1 MTDPTVETLDWQRIE
16 DIFHR
21 LSELPVEQQRPAAE
35 RECSGQPE
43 MLAEVLAL
51 LEASADPSNRVDG
64 AIRGTL
70 EAWLENDEKP
80 SVDGVPEQLGPFR
93 ILRRLSEG
101 GQAVVYLAERRQPY
115 RQQVAIKLLKRGMD
129 TDEILRRLNLE
140 RQILAQLEHPNIARL
155 LDGGSSPDG
164 RPYFALEYIDG
175 EPIDR
180 FCDLGRLDVPSRL
193 RLFRRACA
201 AVHVAHSRLVIHR
214 DLKPSNLLVTHDG
227 EPKLL
232 DFGIAKLLD
241 TSPLDA
247 TAAWT
252 RTGVRWLTPNFA
264 APEQVLGKPLTTA
277 VDIYAL
283 GVLLYVLLT
292 GDLPRKFNGQQ
303 PSEIERT
310 FGKRL
315 EPPSARVARQASQ
328 EVADRRATTV
338 DRLVR
343 RLQGDLDTIVTK
355 ALHPEADRRYGS
367 VQQMAEDID
376 RHLRSEP
383 VLARGDTW
391 SYRWSKFVRRNRAGV
406 GAVALVFGSLV
417 AGVIGTTRAMRV
429 ADTQRM
435 LADSQRLLA
444 EQRLDEVEAVMGF
457 TTNMFKI
464 ADPGEGRGSEV
475 TVREILDQQAARVDD
490 ELADQPAIA
499 ARLMTTMGEVYR
511 NLGLY
516 PSASKLLRSA
526 GERWRTVEKGHE
538 NEVLDNQRRMAAVL
552 FDEGRFQEAH
562 QLLITLAQDQNR
574 LLPNHH
580 RAHADV
586 LHLTGLVT
594 WQLEDPEAAEPILLQ
609 ALEDRL
615 TLLGDEDLAVA
626 ESRNDLGQVLSSLG
640 RLEEAEK
647 QYRQALDL
655 RQRKLRDTHPLTVET
670 HHNLATVLEKRNL
683 YSEAE
688 TELRRVLEL
697 RRELLGDEHRDVA
710 VSMNNLGE
718 ILCSQDRHQ
727 EAEQVFL
734 EALEI
739 SRRSVG
745 RHPTTA
751 KILNNLALELK
762 DLNRSEEAASLMQEA
777 LSMARS
783 IFGDR
788 HPLLALTQFN
798 TAVFMVDAG
807 QGEAAIELLKQTLAL
822 MDDLGI
828 SDHRLAYPLTLLAE
842 QLSLTD
848 RCVEAGPLAQRALEL
863 RSHLPADNEL
873 RRRTEQVAALCS
885 G

>member
-21 LSELPVEQQRPAAE
+21 LSGLPVDQRRPAAE
-35 RECSGQPE
+35 RECRGHPQ

-180 FCDLGRLDVPSRL
+180 FCDLGRLDVSSRL

-283 GVLLYVLLT
+283 GVLLYMLLT
-292 GDLPRKFNGQQ
+292 GDLPRKFDGQQ

-310 FGKRL
+310 FEKRL
-315 EPPSARVARQASQ
+315 EPPSARVARQASP
-328 EVADRRATTV
+328 EVADHRATTI

-343 RLQGDLDTIVTK
+343 RLQGDLDTIVSK
-355 ALHPEADRRYGS
+355 ALHPEADRRYAS

-391 SYRWSKFVRRNRAGV
+391 TYRWSKFVRRNRAGV
-406 GAVALVFGSLV
+406 GAVSLVFVSLV

-429 ADTQRM
+429 
-435 LADSQRLLA
+435 ADSQRLLA

-457 TTNMFKI
+457 STNMFKI

-475 TVREILDQQAARVDD
+475 TVREILDQGAGRIDD

-526 GERWRTVEKGHE
+526 GERWRTVEDGHE
-538 NEVLDNQRRMAAVL
+538 HDVLDNQRRMAAVL
-552 FDEGRFQEAH
+552 LDEGRFQEAH
-562 QLLITLAQDQNR
+562 QLLISLAQDQNR
-574 LLPNHH
+574 LLPTQH

-586 LHLTGLVT
+586 LHLKGLVT
-594 WQLEDPEAAEPILLQ
+594 RQLEDPEAAEPILRQ

-615 TLLGDEDLAVA
+615 ALLGDEDLAVA

-640 RLEEAEK
+640 RLEEAEA

-655 RQRKLRDTHPLTVET
+655 RQRKLRDAHPLTVET
-670 HHNLATVLEKRNL
+670 HHNLATVLKKRGL
-683 YSEAE
+683 YPEAE

-697 RRELLGDEHRDVA
+697 RRKLLGDEHRDLA

-718 ILCSQDRHQ
+718 ILSSQDRHQ

-762 DLNRSEEAASLMQEA
+762 ALDRSDEAAVLMQEA
-777 LSMARS
+777 LSMTRS

-788 HPLLALTQFN
+788 HPLVALTQFN

-807 QGEAAIELLKQTLAL
+807 QGEGAIELLKQTLAL
-822 MDDLGI
+822 MDDLEI

-842 QLSLTD
+842 QLALTS
-848 RCVEAGPLAQRALEL
+848 RCGEAKPLAQRALEL
-863 RSHLPADNEL
+863 REHLPAENEL

-885 G
+885 

>member
-1 MTDPTVETLDWQRIE
+1 MTDSTVETLDWQRIE

-21 LSELPVEQQRPAAE
+21 LSELPVDQRRPAAE
-35 RECSGQPE
+35 RECAGQPE
-43 MLAEVLAL
+43 MLTEVLAL

-80 SVDGVPEQLGPFR
+80 SVESVPDQLGPFR

-164 RPYFALEYIDG
+164 RPYFALEFIDG

-180 FCDLGRLDVPSRL
+180 FCDLSRLDVPSRL

-252 RTGVRWLTPNFA
+252 RTGVRWLTPNYA

-292 GDLPRKFNGQQ
+292 GELPRTFDGQQ

-310 FGKRL
+310 FEKRL
-315 EPPSARVARQASQ
+315 EPPSVRVARQASY
-328 EVADRRATTV
+328 EVADHRATTV

-406 GAVALVFGSLV
+406 GAVGLVFVSLV
-417 AGVIGTTRAMRV
+417 AGVIGTTRAMRI
-429 ADTQRM
+429 
-435 LADSQRLLA
+435 ADSQRLLA

-464 ADPGEGRGSEV
+464 SDPGEEGRGSEV
-475 TVREILDQQAARVDD
+475 TVREILDQGAGRIDD

-526 GERWRTVEKGHE
+526 GDRWRTVEDGHE
-538 NEVLDNQRRMAAVL
+538 NELMDNQRRRAAVL

-562 QLLITLAQDQNR
+562 RLLLALAQDQDR
-574 LLPNHH
+574 LLPPDH

-594 WQLEDPEAAEPILLQ
+594 WQLEDAESAEPILRQ

-615 TLLGDEDLAVA
+615 DLLGAEDLAVA
-626 ESRNDLGQVLSSLG
+626 ESRNDLGQVLSRLG

-647 QYRQALDL
+647 QYRQALAL

-670 HHNLATVLEKRNL
+670 HHNLATVLKKRSR

-697 RRELLGDEHRDVA
+697 RREMLGDEHRDVA

-718 ILCSQDRHQ
+718 ILCSQDRHR

-734 EALEI
+734 EALDI

-762 DLNRSEEAASLMQEA
+762 DLDRSDEAASLMQEA
-777 LSMARS
+777 LSMTRG

-798 TAVFMVDAG
+798 TAVFLVDAG
-807 QGEAAIELLKQTLAL
+807 RGEAAVELLEKTLAL
-822 MDDLGI
+822 MDDLQI
-828 SDHRLAYPLTLLAE
+828 SDDRLAYPLTLMAE
-842 QLSLTD
+842 QLALTH
-848 RCVEAGPLAQRALEL
+848 RCEEAKPLAQRALAL

-885 G
+885 D

>member
-1 MTDPTVETLDWQRIE
+1 MTDPTVDTLDWQRIE

-21 LSELPVEQQRPAAE
+21 LSDLPAEQRRTAAE
-35 RECSGQPE
+35 RECGDHPE
-43 MLAEVLAL
+43 LLAEVLAL
-51 LEASADPSNRVDG
+51 LDAAKDPSNRVDG

-70 EAWLENDEKP
+70 EAWLDHDQKP
-80 SVDGVPEQLGPFR
+80 AVDGVPEYLGPFR

-101 GQAVVYLAERRQPY
+101 GQAVVYLAERQEPY

-180 FCDLGRLDVPSRL
+180 FCDLGRLDVAARL
-193 RLFRRACA
+193 RLFRRACS

-214 DLKPSNLLVTHDG
+214 DLKPSNLLVTHEG

-252 RTGVRWLTPNFA
+252 RTGMRWMTPNFA
-264 APEQVLGKPLTTA
+264 APEQVLGRPLTTA
-277 VDIYAL
+277 VDVYAL
-283 GVLLYVLLT
+283 GVLLYLLLT
-292 GDLPRKFNGQQ
+292 GDLPRKFPSQQ
-303 PSEIERT
+303 PSDIERT
-310 FGKRL
+310 LEKRL
-315 EPPSARVARQASQ
+315 ETPSARVARQASQ
-328 EVADRRATTV
+328 QVADQRNTTV

-343 RLQGDLDTIVTK
+343 ALQGDLDTIVTK

-391 SYRWSKFVRRNRAGV
+391 SYRWSKFARRNRAGV
-406 GAVALVFGSLV
+406 GAVVVVFASLV

-429 ADTQRM
+429 AETQRV
-435 LADSQRLLA
+435 LA

-457 TTNMFKI
+457 TTGMFQI
-464 ADPGEGRGSEV
+464 ADPGEGPGSEV
-475 TVREILDQQAARVDD
+475 TVREILDQGAGRIDD

-516 PSASKLLRSA
+516 SSASKLLRSA
-526 GERWRTVEKGHE
+526 GERWRTVRPGHE
-538 NEVLDNQRRMAAVL
+538 PELLDNQRRMAAVL
-552 FDEGRFQEAH
+552 LDEGRFQEA
-562 QLLITLAQDQNR
+562 NR
-574 LLPNHH
+574 LLLGLAQEQARLLPDDH
-580 RAHADV
+580 RSHAET
-586 LHLTGLVT
+586 LHLQGLVT
-594 WQLEDPEAAEPILLQ
+594 RQLDGDQAAEPMLRR
-609 ALEDRL
+609 ALEDRIR
-615 TLLGDEDLAVA
+615 LLGADDLAVA

-640 RLEEAEK
+640 ELEEAEE
-647 QYRQALDL
+647 QYRQALDV
-655 RQRKLRDTHPLTVET
+655 RRRKLRETHPQTVET
-670 HHNLATVLEKRNL
+670 HHNLATVLKKRGV
-683 YSEAE
+683 YEEAE

-697 RRELLGDEHRDVA
+697 RRQMLGDDHRDLA

-718 ILCSQDRHQ
+718 ILCSQDRHD

-762 DLNRSEEAASLMQEA
+762 DLDRSDEAIGLMQEA
-777 LSMARS
+777 LSMTQS

-798 TAVFMVDAG
+798 TAVFLATAG
-807 QGEAAIELLKQTLAL
+807 RRAAAIELLTKNLAL
-822 MDDLGI
+822 MDDLDI
-828 SDHRLAYPLTLLAE
+828 ADHRLAYPLTLLAD
-842 QLSLTD
+842 QLAITD
-848 RCVEAGPLAQRALEL
+848 RCEEARPLVHRALEL
-863 RSHLPADNEL
+863 RAHLPADNEL
-873 RRRTEQVAALCS
+873 RRRTEQVAALCP
-885 G
+885 